1 MASFVSA
8 QSPEPRRK
16 LRLSIRALAD
26 GGRRHQGV
34 DGCSGRLPAL
44 ARGAVRIIYR
54 EAFEKGG
61 RVVKC
66 LFAERRAVVYE
77 LFTELVVSDLT

>member
-1 MASFVSA
+1 MSA
-8 QSPEPRRK
+8 PSHRSRAANCAYPSAPWQTAGGDTKELTDALGGYQR
-16 LRLSIRALAD
+16 LRV
-26 GGRRHQGV
+26 G
-34 DGCSGRLPAL
+34 PY
-44 ARGAVRIIYR
+44 RIIYR